1 MSNEDL
7 RKLISQ
13 DCLGNSADYDFSNI
27 TPKYFVSELRQ
38 EAVCGPDERI
48 KVTDTSVMPYKAICK
63 LYMRSTSGKNYVGTG
78 WLTHSNKLYTAGHC
92 VYDHDEGGWMSSI
105 IVVPAKSG
113 NSEPFGRY
121 TASSMRATNGW
132 INNKSQRYDMG
143 AIKLA
148 SSVSHGDNIS
158 PSLADAN
165 SATICGYPADRDTG
179 IFQYKMLGS
188 VTKRD
193 DRFFYQ
199 IDTFGGQSGC
209 PVLENNNRA
218 IGIHNYGGCDNSGSD
233 LYQQFVDDINKW

>member
-1 MSNEDL
+1 MSNEDS
-7 RKLISQ
+7 KLVAQ
-13 DCLGNSADYDFSNI
+13 DSLGNPADYDFNNI
-27 TPKYFVSELRQ
+27 TPKYFTLGLNQ
-38 EAVCGPDERI
+38 EAVCGVDDRV

-92 VYDHDEGGWMSSI
+92 VYDHDEGGWMASI
-105 IVVPAKSG
+105 IVVPGKSG

-121 TASSMRATNGW
+121 TAASMLATNGW

-143 AIKLA
+143 AIKL
-148 SSVSHGDNIS
+148 SSNVSHGS
-158 PSLADAN
+158 YLVPSLADAN
-165 SATICGYPADRDTG
+165 SATVCGYPADRDTG

-218 IGIHNYGGCDNSGSD
+218 MGIHNYGGCDNSGSD
-233 LYQQFVDDINKW
+233 LYQQFLDDVNKW

>member
-1 MSNEDL
+1 MSNEDS
-7 RKLISQ
+7 KLVTQ
-13 DCLGNSADYDFSNI
+13 ALLGNPVDYDFNNI
-27 TPKYFVSELRQ
+27 TPKYFILGLNQ
-38 EAVCGPDERI
+38 EAICGGDDRV

-63 LYMRSTSGKNYVGTG
+63 LYMRSASGKNYVGTG

-92 VYDHDEGGWMSSI
+92 VYDHEEGGWMESI

-121 TASSMRATNGW
+121 TAASMLTTNGW
-132 INNKSQRYDMG
+132 VENRSQRYDMG
-143 AIKLA
+143 AIKL
-148 SSVSHGDNIS
+148 SSNVSHNSYLI

-165 SATICGYPADRDTG
+165 SATVCGYPADRDTG

-188 VTKRD
+188 VTKRG

-218 IGIHNYGGCDNSGSD
+218 MGIHNYGGCDNSGSD
-233 LYQQFVDDINKW
+233 LYQQFLDDVNKW